1 MDSIVKRQEMRF
13 GGPAGRPRVAWWNPS
28 PDATSAAAEVRI
40 HPKVT
45 LDNVLTLVLTLHI
58 SGHLGSI
65 GSYVFYVHGMHV
77 ASSLPSLPSWH
88 GQYMINIWTWTTC
101 FDHVS
106 TGCCCERHIRP
117 RLFGLPSLHFYA
129 KYTVDWTYLIGLGPR
144 WPQSHNMTPV
154 TG

>member
-13 GGPAGRPRVAWWNPS
+13 GGPAGRPRVGPWWNPS

-65 GSYVFYVHGMHV
+65 GSYVFYVHGHEQWHV
-77 ASSLPSLPSWH
+77 ASSLPSWH
-88 GQYMINIWTWTTC
+88 GQYMNNI
-101 FDHVS
+101 
-106 TGCCCERHIRP
+106 
-117 RLFGLPSLHFYA
+117 
-129 KYTVDWTYLIGLGPR
+129 
-144 WPQSHNMTPV
+144 
-154 TG
+154 